1 MLFLLDTHQILQKW
15 FLLIRK
21 GEGKTDRR
29 REEEEGE
36 EKEKKGGEGGVRV
49 EGLKEGKRERTER
62 QKTEKKK
69 KEMEEGEKGGRDII
83 LVGTR
88 ARTHTHTHTH
98 CDQPKEI
105 RYFQTTPIILAL
117 PRASFRVRADNGWDN
132 CMFWFKLFLSL
143 GSTILCFSLKH
154 NLKDRGSQ
162 GK

>member
-62 QKTEKKK
+62 QKTEKKRK
-69 KEMEEGEKGGRDII
+69 KWRKEKREG
-83 LVGTR
+83 GT
-88 ARTHTHTHTH
+88 
-98 CDQPKEI
+98 
-105 RYFQTTPIILAL
+105 
-117 PRASFRVRADNGWDN
+117 SFWWEHVRAHTPTPTPTVISLKKSAI
-132 CMFWFKLFLSL
+132 FKLHLLS
-143 GSTILCFSLKH
+143 
-154 NLKDRGSQ
+154 
-162 GK
+162 